1 MTAVI
6 SNFRVMERSFI
17 HVRHPISASVG
28 WHMWSRPTRLPC
40 KNQIAE
46 LAEYAAAF
54 ERLKRDDPV
63 LTPRV
68 RTSS

>member
-1 MTAVI
+1 MAAVI

-17 HVRHPISASVG
+17 HVLHPISASVG
-28 WHMWSRPTRLPC
+28 WHMWSRPTGLPC

-46 LAEYAAAF
+46 LLEYAAAF
-54 ERLKRDDPV
+54 ERLKRSDPV